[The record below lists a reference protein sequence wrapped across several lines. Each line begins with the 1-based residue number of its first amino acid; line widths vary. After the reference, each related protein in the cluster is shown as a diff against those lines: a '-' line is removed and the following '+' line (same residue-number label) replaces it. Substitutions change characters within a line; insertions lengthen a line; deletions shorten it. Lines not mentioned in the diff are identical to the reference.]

1 MHRSLGC
8 VLALWVAGCAT
19 AGPPTRPNDREW
31 NRLAAEHQWL
41 ETLRNS
47 AARIPPG
54 APRKQAIEILLDNH
68 KKLEPTHAPFL
79 ERLKDYYDRT
89 ADPRAARMFAAEKI
103 RLGDE
108 YLTVLSRFDRAIGM
122 YETALAVD
130 PQNDEARRKL
140 EGARARRF
148 VAMDIFAG
156 VRQGMK
162 EEEVRQIVGVPREDW
177 IKQVVQKN
185 RAYSVWIYPKI
196 DGSAAAIYFDN
207 GVVYHTNWNAAP
219 AQN

>member
-1 MHRSLGC
+1 MHRFLGC
-8 VLALWVAGCAT
+8 VLAMWVAGCAT
-19 AGPPTRPNDREW
+19 AAPPTRPNEREW

-47 AARIPPG
+47 LARIPPG
-54 APRKQAIEILLDNH
+54 ASRKQAIEILLDNH
-68 KKLEPTHAPFL
+68 KKLEPTYAPFL

-89 ADPRAARMFAAEKI
+89 ADPRAARMFAGEKI
-103 RLGDE
+103 RMGDE
-108 YLTVLSRFDRAIGM
+108 YQNVLSRFDRAIGM

-140 EGARARRF
+140 QQARARRF
-148 VAMDIFAG
+148 VAMDVFAG

-162 EEEVRQIVGVPREDW
+162 EAEVRQIVGVPREDW

-185 RAYSVWIYPKI
+185 RAYSVWIYPKV
-196 DGSAAAIYFDN
+196 DGGAAAIYFDN

-219 AQN
+219 QN